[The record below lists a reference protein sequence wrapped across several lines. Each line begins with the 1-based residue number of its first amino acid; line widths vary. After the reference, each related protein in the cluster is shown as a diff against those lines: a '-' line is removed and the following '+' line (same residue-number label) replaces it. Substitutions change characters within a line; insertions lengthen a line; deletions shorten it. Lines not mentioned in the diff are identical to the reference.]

1 MMKKAFTMMELLIV
15 IGIIGLLA
23 AMITVVSK
31 RARDQGKES
40 ITRQRIEAVVQ
51 GLLAYQSDG
60 SLAMNLQ
67 VALGPLGV
75 GDPDETGYARS
86 ESWTDLYPANP
97 AFKTPYFWDAPFGK
111 KPKDYVTS
119 FPAPPDS
126 IDRLSNFNPR
136 KTIELLYASGVMTD
150 PRTEERTTPSDD
162 PTFTGATLV
171 PYRIASQLLV
181 KDRSTRMAWNDAWG
195 NPIIVGYAIYQ
206 TRGDATLRAKEV
218 REFGF
223 NRAVYLSAGAV
234 GASKPASINYSGS
247 WITSTGV
254 LQTSWK
260 TINAAVNSDNGD
272 DTFVSGERYMK
283 GLRPWGGIATGKG
296 KGPYSNYTCYLSAPQ
311 EIK

>member
-1 MMKKAFTMMELLIV
+1 MKKAFTMMELLIV
-15 IGIIGLLA
+15 MGIIGLLA

-31 RARDQGKES
+31 RARDQGKEA
-40 ITRQRIEAVVQ
+40 ITRQRIESVVQ

-60 SLAMNLQ
+60 SLAMSLQ
-67 VALGPLGV
+67 YGPLQASIDNGF
-75 GDPDETGYARS
+75 AR
-86 ESWTDLYPANP
+86 ANDTWDAVELAP
-97 AFKTPYFWDAPFGK
+97 VNTRYLYFWDAPYGK
-111 KPKDYVTS
+111 KPQDFVKS
-119 FPAPPDS
+119 LPGLPDS
-126 IDRLSNFNPR
+126 IDQLSNFNPQ

-171 PYRIASQLLV
+171 PYRIASQLLA

-195 NPIIVGYAIYQ
+195 NPIIVSYAIYQ

-218 REFGF
+218 RDFGF
-223 NRAVYLSAGAV
+223 NRTVYLSAGAV

-260 TINAAVNSDNGD
+260 TINATVNSDNGD